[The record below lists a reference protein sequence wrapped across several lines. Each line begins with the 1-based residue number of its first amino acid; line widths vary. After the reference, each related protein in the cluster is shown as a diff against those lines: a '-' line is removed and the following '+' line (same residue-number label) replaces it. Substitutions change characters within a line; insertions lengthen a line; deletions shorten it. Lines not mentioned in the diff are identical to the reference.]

1 MARILLI
8 DDDPDIR
15 FVARLALKRGKHEVL
30 VAEGGAQALQMID
43 AGERLDLVIC
53 DRMMPEMS
61 GIQTLEELRKRPAAA
76 NVPFV
81 FLTARALAGEVE
93 EGLRLGARLY
103 LTKPFEPAELVA
115 QVNAVLAKTH
125 GTAQ

>member
-15 FVARLALKRGKHEVL
+15 FVARLALKRGKHEVTL
-30 VAEGGAQALQMID
+30 ADGGKAALDLLD
-43 AGERLDLVIC
+43 AGAPCDLVIC

-61 GIQTLEELRKRPAAA
+61 GMQTLTELRKRPQLARL
-76 NVPFV
+76 PFV
-81 FLTARALAGEVE
+81 FLTARALAGEIE
-93 EGLRLGARLY
+93 EGLALGASRY

-115 QVNAVLAKTH
+115 QVNAVLAE
-125 GTAQ
+125 GAGA

>member
-15 FVARLALKRGKHEVL
+15 FVARMALKRGKHEVL
-30 VAEGGAQALQMID
+30 VAEGGAQALALVD
-43 AGERLDLVIC
+43 AGEQLDLVIC

-61 GIQTLEELRKRPAAA
+61 GIQMLQELRKRPHGAKM
-76 NVPFV
+76 PFV

-93 EGLRLGARLY
+93 EGLRLGARRY
-103 LTKPFEPAELVA
+103 LTKPFEPSELVA
-115 QVNAVLAKTH
+115 QVNAVLAESD
-125 GTAQ
+125 GEAR